1 MKFNRVEFDNW
12 DEAIDTGEELAAPS
26 MDQIEALILAL
37 DGQKRTLLTLY
48 SGPGLDSVV
57 IGGGNGSYIAYA
69 TTSDE
74 RYVSAM
80 NQEPTGHTFV
90 LATGG
95 QEGEFDEAMELNLQ
109 QVLEIAKQ
117 FAEYGRLSNAC
128 IWVEQ

>member
-1 MKFNRVEFDNW
+1 MKCNRVGFDNW
-12 DEAIDTGEELAAPS
+12 DEVIDTGEELVAPS

-37 DGQKRTLLTLY
+37 DGQRRTLLTLY
-48 SGPGLDSVV
+48 SDLGLDSVV

-69 TTSDE
+69 MTGDE

-90 LATGG
+90 LVAGG
-95 QEGEFDEAMELNLQ
+95 QEGEFDEAMKLNLQ

-117 FAEYGRLSNAC
+117 FAEYGRLASAC